1 MAARRIFRSAR
12 FHRAIL
18 GSAALLVPG
27 AEREE
32 WFREWTS
39 ELWYLLGGNHR
50 NAHFSDLYVVR
61 FCLGSFKDALWMW
74 RNGSNRTGNEPI
86 RLRSPIRCVSLLVAV
101 ASITSLVALREAML
115 QPPYTGRAFL
125 LGQLVLIAVA
135 LLILPSTTTFGLGEY
150 PPTPHSP
157 SWAARPRRWIFLLVK
172 FALLVPIVFCGTLD
186 FGLIIASTGVE
197 PHAML
202 VGYILAFRWMLI
214 DQRRRCPV
222 CLEVLTG
229 PVHIGQSSHTVL
241 DWYGTE
247 LMCRKGHGLMHVPD
261 TPTCSFSTQR
271 WIYLDSSWRSL
282 FS

>member
-1 MAARRIFRSAR
+1 
-12 FHRAIL
+12 
-18 GSAALLVPG
+18 
-27 AEREE
+27 
-32 WFREWTS
+32 
-39 ELWYLLGGNHR
+39 
-50 NAHFSDLYVVR
+50 
-61 FCLGSFKDALWMW
+61 
-74 RNGSNRTGNEPI
+74 
-86 RLRSPIRCVSLLVAV
+86 V